1 MADQIKWMITYFK
14 VYKADLLCL
23 WLWYKKLWLYHEF
36 EFCHDSFHHERL
48 ALMGFVKTNSGTF
61 FLVNKKIINNSVLR
75 CLLCWLLGREKDT
88 IWVCIW
94 ADFFPSIWLC
104 TVQHCESALKWE
116 PACYCTC
123 SVPVM
128 LSGAHFWVLFVVC
141 QFLTVRD
148 RSEAISLNLQFK
160 LGPLQPDYK
169 STFRALRS
177 SRQWMVDISNHS
189 AVNPSVR

>member
-1 MADQIKWMITYFK
+1 M
-14 VYKADLLCL
+14 DL
-23 WLWYKKLWLYHEF
+23 
-36 EFCHDSFHHERL
+36 DSVRSCVFL
-48 ALMGFVKTNSGTF
+48 QTNSGTLL
-61 FLVNKKIINNSVLR
+61 LVNKKVISSWVLR
-75 CLLCWLLGREKDT
+75 CLLCWGHNRRDT
-88 IWVCIW
+88 NWVCFW
-94 ADFFPSIWLC
+94 LDFFPSIWLC

-123 SVPVM
+123 SMPVM
-128 LSGAHFWVLFVVC
+128 LSGPHFWVLFVVC